1 MTNEQWLACTDPWPM
16 LEFLRGRANDRKLR
30 LFAVA
35 CCRRAWRLLTDPRHR
50 GTVEAAERFADGLLS
65 EAEFDATFQPVIAL
79 WVDLPDARKGAWEP
93 SHYMTGATR
102 HLDSGGG
109 SPYAASYAARGLA
122 CLAGPEESPEWSA
135 ACRAEGAVQSELV
148 RDLFGDPSRPF
159 QFEPDWLAGA
169 GRLAVERARA
179 IYRAGNFE
187 SLRLLAG
194 VLEQAG
200 CRDRAVLEHCRG
212 AGPHARGCW
221 VVDALLG
228 REPAVRT
235 GLVTEADWRAC
246 EDPEPLL
253 HFLRDKGSNRKW
265 RLFAVACCCRIDHL
279 LTDDRSRRS
288 VEVAARYADGAA
300 TEEELAAA
308 RSVAQQAQDEAQR
321 ADYRAEAEANFCITP
336 ERAAA
341 CCRLHAAS
349 AARSAVCRDPRVT
362 AAEPGSFE
370 AEYWQPSN
378 GRAAAAAT
386 DQAEAQAGGE
396 QGGGREEARQAGA
409 AAGAAELRAQ
419 CELLRDLFGEYLGP
433 PGEEGG
439 WLPSAVGKAEHPLSQ
454 AEQWCLLPTPRNLVV
469 RPEWLAWGDGT
480 VAGIAR
486 SVYEEQ
492 AFDRLPILAD
502 ALEDAGC
509 ADNDLLAHLRGP
521 GPHARGCVVLDRL
534 LGKE

>member
-1 MTNEQWLACTDPWPM
+1 MSCADPWPM
-16 LEFLRGRANDRKLR
+16 LEFLCGRASDRKLR

-35 CCRRAWRLLTDPRHR
+35 CCRRAWHLMTDLRHKEAI
-50 GTVEAAERFADGLLS
+50 EAAERFTDGLLS
-65 EAEFDATFQPVIAL
+65 KAEFDESFQPIKVL
-79 WVDLPDARKGAWEP
+79 WAELPDGREGAWEP

-102 HLDSGGG
+102 HLDSGAGA
-109 SPYAASYAARGLA
+109 PYAASYAARGLA
-122 CLAGPEESPEWSA
+122 CLAGPERSPEWFA

-159 QFEPDWLAGA
+159 HFEPDWLCGA
-169 GRLAVERARA
+169 GRAAAERAQE
-179 IYRAGNFE
+179 IYRTGNFE
-187 SLRLLAG
+187 SLRLLAD

-212 AGPHARGCW
+212 PGPHARGCW
-221 VVDALLG
+221 VLDALLG
-228 REPAVRT
+228 RDTAVRT
-235 GLVTEADWRAC
+235 GLVTEADWQSC
-246 EDPEPLL
+246 GDPKPLL
-253 HFLRDKGSNRKW
+253 QFLRGKGSSRKW
-265 RLFAVACCCRIDHL
+265 RLFAVACCRRIDHL
-279 LTDDRSRRS
+279 ITDERSRWA
-288 VEVAARYADGAA
+288 VEVAARYAEEAA

-308 RSVAQQAQDEAQR
+308 RSAAQQAQDEAKQ
-321 ADYRAEAEANFCITP
+321 AEYHAEAEANFCMTP
-336 ERAAA
+336 MYAAA

-349 AARSAVCRDPRVT
+349 AARSTVCRDPRVT
-362 AAEPGSFE
+362 DAEPGNFE

-378 GRAAAAAT
+378 SHAVAAVEYY
-386 DQAEAQAGGE
+386 AEAHLGGE
-396 QGGGREEARQAGA
+396 QGDASREEARRAA
-409 AAGAAELRAQ
+409 EAAGAAELRGQ

-439 WLPSAVGKAEHPLSQ
+439 WLPSAVRKAEHPLSQ

-486 SVYEEQ
+486 SIYEEE

-509 ADNDLLAHLRGP
+509 TDNDLLAHLRGP
-521 GPHARGCVVLDRL
+521 GPHARGCFVLDRL